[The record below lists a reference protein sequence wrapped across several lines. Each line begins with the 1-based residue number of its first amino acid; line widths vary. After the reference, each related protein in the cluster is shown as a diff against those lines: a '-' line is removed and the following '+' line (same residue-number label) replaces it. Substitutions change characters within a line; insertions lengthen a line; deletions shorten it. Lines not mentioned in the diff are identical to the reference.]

1 MTEENLTQA
10 PEEVFDILTKLGEGS
25 YGSVYKAR
33 HKESKEIFAIKQVP
47 LESDFQET
55 IKEISIMQQ
64 CDSSFVV
71 KYYGSYFRTDDLWII
86 MEYCGAGSVLDIM
99 KARGKFWGLPKGKV
113 KTLSEVEMAI
123 ILKNSLSGLEY
134 LHLRKKIHMD
144 IKAANILLTDDGHV
158 KLADFGVAGQLT
170 DTLAKRNTFK
180 GTASWIAPE
189 VINATGYNCLADIWS
204 LGITSLEMAEGKAP
218 YAELNP
224 FRVIFIIPK
233 NPPPTLKHHEKWSD
247 QFIEFVSKCLVM
259 DPECRSTASTLLEHD
274 FMKNAKTKDALND
287 MIAEAKEAQDQFHP
301 TKSISEDKKSDQGS
315 SREDSENGTMIELE
329 SSVNTMIIDQSAT
342 LKSKFNS

>member
-1 MTEENLTQA
+1 M
-10 PEEVFDILTKLGEGS
+10 
-25 YGSVYKAR
+25 YKAR
-33 HKESKEIFAIKQVP
+33 HKQSNEIFAIKQVP
-47 LESDFQET
+47 VESDFQET
-55 IKEISIMQQ
+55 IKEIAIMQQ

-71 KYYGSYFRTDDLWII
+71 KYFGSYFRTNDLWII
-86 MEYCGAGSVLDIM
+86 MEYCGAGSILDIM
-99 KARGKFWGLPKGKV
+99 KLRGQFWNLPRGKV
-113 KTLSEVEMAI
+113 KTLTEDEMSV
-123 ILKNSLSGLEY
+123 ILKNTLLGLEY

-189 VINATGYNCLADIWS
+189 VIKATGYNCLADIWS

-233 NPPPTLKHHEKWSD
+233 NPPPTLKHSEKWSD
-247 QFIEFVSKCLVM
+247 SFKDFIGKALVM
-259 DPECRSTASTLLEHD
+259 DPEARSSATNLLEHD
-274 FMKNAKTKDALND
+274 FIKNSKSLDFLKQ
-287 MIAEAKEAQDQFHP
+287 MISEAKEAQDQFYANNP
-301 TKSISEDKKSDQGS
+301 GIIETKIKALNKAMDEIDANT
-315 SREDSENGTMIELE
+315 ENGTMIELE
-329 SSVNTMIIDQSAT
+329 SNLGTLVINDDEKEEQT
-342 LKSKFNS
+342 LKCSKL